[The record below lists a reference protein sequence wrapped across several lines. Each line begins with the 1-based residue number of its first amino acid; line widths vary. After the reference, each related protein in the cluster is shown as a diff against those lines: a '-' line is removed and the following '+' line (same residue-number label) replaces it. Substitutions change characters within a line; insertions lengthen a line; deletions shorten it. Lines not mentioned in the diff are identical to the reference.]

1 MKIPS
6 FPLSASLLLT
16 LAASLAPGTAFAERA
31 DRDKPMNIEADSL
44 RYDDLRQ
51 TSVFTG
57 RVVVTKG
64 TIIIRGARM
73 DVRQDPEGYQFGVV
87 TAEPGKRAFFRQKRE
102 GLDEY
107 IEGEGEVIEYDSKA
121 DNVKFI
127 KRAELRRYRGAT
139 VNDEMAGNVI
149 VYDNSTDVFTVDSGA
164 ARGAPAIA
172 GGRIRA
178 MLTPNS
184 AASAPARPA
193 PAATPSPQLRPST
206 TMGGE
211 KQ

>member
-6 FPLSASLLLT
+6 FPLSASLLLA
-16 LAASLAPGTAFAERA
+16 LAASLTTGTALAERA

-139 VNDEMAGNVI
+139 VNDEMTGNVI

-164 ARGAPAIA
+164 AQGAPAVA

-193 PAATPSPQLRPST
+193 PPATPSPQLRPSA

-211 KQ
+211 KK